1 MLSSKCTQHPLF
13 SSHLHAVKPLFVSI
27 INSSLILVA
36 DRRYE
41 IHCVTYGSKPDALIT
56 WMKGRKTLK
65 RIRDFAKNNQTT
77 SILSFVPSVE
87 DNGKTLTCHSENPK
101 VAGMFIEDNW
111 NLSVHCKCFFC

>member
-1 MLSSKCTQHPLF
+1 
-13 SSHLHAVKPLFVSI
+13 VSI

-41 IHCVTYGSKPDALIT
+41 IHCVTSGSKPDAIIT
-56 WMKGRKTLK
+56 WMKGKKTLK
-65 RIRDFAKNNQTT
+65 RIRDYTKNNQTT
-77 SILSFVPSVE
+77 SILNFVPSIE

-111 NLSVHCKCFFC
+111 NLSVHCKFVLQSI